1 MSELGLT
8 LRKGL
13 AGVLFLLGIDTA
25 YQVYGG
31 TNSSPQTTDVF
42 GDPVRRATLMK
53 YVYIGGLKTLLYTG
67 FASWLQ
73 RSWWPLIG
81 GAVGCGAMHGL
92 YVHASK
98 QAARRGAT
106 TPDGRPA
113 PGGSQEA
120 RGASLGPL
128 QFSGYSRS

>member
-8 LRKGL
+8 LRRGL

-73 RSWWPLIG
+73 RSWWPLVG
-81 GAVGCGAMHGL
+81 GAVGAGAMHSL
-92 YVHASK
+92 YVHASR
-98 QAARRGAT
+98 QAAARGAT
-106 TPDGRPA
+106 TPDGVPA
-113 PGGSQEA
+113 TGTGTVA
-120 RGASLGPL
+120 AGVTNLFDVGLNRD
-128 QFSGYSRS
+128 R